1 MNKRLTIYEVIFKVT
16 EKQKEIEEIQKQ
28 SEAPGFWN
36 DQKNAQALFQ
46 KAKSLQIWVDAWN
59 KVDKKQVQFKEFI
72 ELAEL
77 EMMKS

>member
-1 MNKRLTIYEVIFKVT
+1 MNKRLIIYGVIFKVT